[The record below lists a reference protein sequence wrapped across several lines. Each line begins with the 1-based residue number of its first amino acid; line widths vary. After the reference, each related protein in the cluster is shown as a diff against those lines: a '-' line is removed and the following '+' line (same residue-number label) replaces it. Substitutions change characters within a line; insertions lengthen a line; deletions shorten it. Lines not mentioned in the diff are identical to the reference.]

1 MYWEDSQPGKGAEE
15 EKSCKKRW
23 EVQGALQ
30 GVQSHAQSP
39 ILFFLEKVQYNAIF
53 NFQQRWLFMCLIHRD
68 LNCTGSYFQ
77 VTSLLWAELC
87 PSKIYMLKS

>member
-30 GVQSHAQSP
+30 GARRMRG
-39 ILFFLEKVQYNAIF
+39 K
-53 NFQQRWLFMCLIHRD
+53 
-68 LNCTGSYFQ
+68 
-77 VTSLLWAELC
+77 
-87 PSKIYMLKS
+87 